1 MNQMTASALHEGS
14 ERLPMGGLLALAMAA
29 FITLLTEIMPAGLL
43 SSIAQG
49 LAVSEGLAGQFIT
62 AYAVGALVAAIP
74 ITYLTQ
80 GMRRRPLLLVAIG
93 GFALVNLVTALSGH
107 YGISLVARFIA
118 GVFGGI
124 VWSLLAGYAVRM
136 SPARFSGRAIAI
148 SGAGATLAL
157 VLGVPLGALLG
168 RAIGWQGAFGLMSG
182 LAVLLIAWVLAAVPD
197 FPGQDHPQR
206 QSLAGVFMKTGIR
219 SVLFVVLSFVVAHN
233 ILYIYIEP
241 LLQSSGLSAKVD
253 VILFVFGS
261 GSIVGL
267 WIVGVMVDR
276 RLARL
281 SIASISLF
289 AVAALILGLWGDSPA
304 MVYLSVVLWGSAV
317 GGFATI
323 TQTALSRFA
332 GNSVD
337 VAQSMYTTGWNI
349 AVATGGIVGGLLL
362 DRTGPASFAWV
373 TIGIL
378 VTSLLGT
385 VLAMNRALARQ
396 GR

>member
-1 MNQMTASALHEGS
+1 
-14 ERLPMGGLLALAMAA
+14 
-29 FITLLTEIMPAGLL
+29 
-43 SSIAQG
+43 
-49 LAVSEGLAGQFIT
+49 
-62 AYAVGALVAAIP
+62 
-74 ITYLTQ
+74 
-80 GMRRRPLLLVAIG
+80 
-93 GFALVNLVTALSGH
+93 
-107 YGISLVARFIA
+107 
-118 GVFGGI
+118 
-124 VWSLLAGYAVRM
+124 
-136 SPARFSGRAIAI
+136 
-148 SGAGATLAL
+148 
-157 VLGVPLGALLG
+157 
-168 RAIGWQGAFGLMSG
+168 
-182 LAVLLIAWVLAAVPD
+182 
-197 FPGQDHPQR
+197 
-206 QSLAGVFMKTGIR
+206 MKTGIR

-304 MVYLSVVLWGSAV
+304 MVYLSVVLWGGAV

-396 GR
+396 AR